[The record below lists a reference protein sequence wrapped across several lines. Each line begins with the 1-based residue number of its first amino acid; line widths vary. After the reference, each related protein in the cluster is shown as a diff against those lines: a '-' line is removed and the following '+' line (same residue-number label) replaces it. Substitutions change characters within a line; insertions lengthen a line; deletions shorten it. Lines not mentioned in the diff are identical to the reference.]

1 MSNDDRLVPRD
12 YPIPVSV
19 RRPLAAP
26 LDPALAPSPQ
36 GGPPSQ
42 SPAHVVYIN
51 NMPAPPPA
59 VNLPAASVSA
69 PVAPVIHHHYYN
81 SQETPPRISVRI
93 AAPPANSA
101 LGMAALALGII
112 ACVICWVPW
121 LGLIAVPVGAIGAV
135 LGVLGVLASLLFRR
149 SSAGLPLAAIFV
161 CCLAAAISIASTQSL
176 PFWRRQLNRT
186 IDSVLPKNLALPLFR
201 PTPTA
206 PVSSP
211 PPAASP
217 GLFEPSPMPAAQF
230 QTAPP
235 QTATPRT
242 AAPPAAAA
250 RASTPPPNGASKM
263 DPSIL
268 MARNQL
274 TAAERGCDARTMQTP
289 EYQAAVKAAAD
300 ARSHAALLRQS
311 SPPGSEDLKQASQA
325 MIDADNAVNQ
335 ILTRAQAN
343 DPEVIAAQQN
353 LAAAGAAH

>member
-176 PFWRRQLNRT
+176 PFC
-186 IDSVLPKNLALPLFR
+186 
-201 PTPTA
+201 
-206 PVSSP
+206 SP